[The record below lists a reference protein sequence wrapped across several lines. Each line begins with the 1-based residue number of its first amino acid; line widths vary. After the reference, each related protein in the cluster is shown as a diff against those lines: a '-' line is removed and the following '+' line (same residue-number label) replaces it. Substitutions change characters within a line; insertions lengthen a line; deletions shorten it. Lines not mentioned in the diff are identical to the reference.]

1 MRTID
6 IHAHLMPQCFWNAV
20 AGGGNWYGMTHE
32 PQPGNGFTVSNGKR
46 DGVSNP
52 MLRSTVEER
61 IKDMDAQGVDI
72 HLVSVATPMFGYHL
86 PPDQGLKLAQEVN
99 EEIASMTR
107 RYPERFVGMATL
119 PVQDIPA
126 SIKELERAVNSLGFK
141 GAELDTV
148 VNGKNWDEP
157 EFLPLFRAAEEMGA
171 VLFYHPQPNNNL
183 VMEKFPKFAMGN
195 SFGVP
200 LEDTLVVAALIFG
213 GILDQCPDLKV
224 CVAHGGGPACFGMGR
239 MDRGWQVCSEAR
251 VNIEHPPS
259 YYQSKMYYD
268 CITMSERALRFLID
282 TVGIDRVVL
291 GSDWPYVNW
300 DPSPVAWINSLESLN
315 QAEKEQILWKNLEAL
330 LGI

>member
-20 AGGGNWYGMTHE
+20 AGGGDWYGMTYE

-46 DGVSNP
+46 DGVSNS

-107 RYPERFVGMATL
+107 QYPERFVGMATL

-183 VMEKFPKFAMGN
+183 VMEKFSKFAMGN

-213 GILDQCPDLKV
+213 GILDKCPDLKV

-239 MDRGWQVCSEAR
+239 MDRGWQVRSEAR

-259 YYQSKMYYD
+259 YYQSKIYYD
-268 CITMSERALRFLID
+268 CITMSERGLRFLID

-291 GSDWPYVNW
+291 GSDWPYVTW

-315 QAEKEQILWKNLEAL
+315 QAEKEQILWKNLEGL

>member
-1 MRTID
+1 MRAID
-6 IHAHLMPQCFWNAV
+6 IHAHLMPRCFWNAV

-32 PQPGNGFTVSNGKR
+32 PHPGLGFTVSNGKR
-46 DGVSNP
+46 DGVSSP

-61 IKDMDAQGVDI
+61 IQDMDAQGVDVQ
-72 HLVSVATPMFGYHL
+72 LVSVATPLFGYHL
-86 PPDQGLKLAQEVN
+86 PSDQGLRLAHEVN
-99 EEIASMTR
+99 DEIASMTR
-107 RYPERFVGMATL
+107 RFPQRFVGMATL
-119 PVQDIPA
+119 PAQDIPA
-126 SIKELERAVNSLGFK
+126 SIKELERTLTSLGFK

-157 EFLPLFRAAEEMGA
+157 EFLPLFKAAEEMGA

-183 VMEKFPKFAMGN
+183 VMESFPKFALGN

-200 LEDTLVVAALIFG
+200 LEDALVVAALIFG

-239 MDRGWQVCSEAR
+239 MDRGWQVRAEAR
-251 VNIEHPPS
+251 VNIQRPPR
-259 YYQSKMYYD
+259 YYQSKIYYD

-282 TVGIDRVVL
+282 AVGIDRVVL
-291 GSDWPYVNW
+291 GSDWPYVAW

-315 QAEKEQILWKNLEAL
+315 QAEKEQILWKNLEQL

>member
-1 MRTID
+1 
-6 IHAHLMPQCFWNAV
+6 
-20 AGGGNWYGMTHE
+20 
-32 PQPGNGFTVSNGKR
+32 
-46 DGVSNP
+46 
-52 MLRSTVEER
+52 
-61 IKDMDAQGVDI
+61 
-72 HLVSVATPMFGYHL
+72 
-86 PPDQGLKLAQEVN
+86 
-99 EEIASMTR
+99 MTR
-107 RYPERFVGMATL
+107 QYPERLVGMATL

-239 MDRGWQVCSEAR
+239 MDRGWQVRSEAR

-259 YYQSKMYYD
+259 YYQSKIYYD

-291 GSDWPYVNW
+291 GSDWPYVTW
-300 DPSPVAWINSLESLN
+300 DPSPVSWINSLESLN

>member
-6 IHAHLMPQCFWNAV
+6 IHAHLMPRCFWNAV

-32 PQPGNGFTVSNGKR
+32 PHPGLGFTVSNGKR
-46 DGVSNP
+46 DGVSSP

-61 IKDMDAQGVDI
+61 IQDMDAQGVDVQ
-72 HLVSVATPMFGYHL
+72 LVSVATPLFGYHL
-86 PPDQGLKLAQEVN
+86 PSDQGLRLAHEVN
-99 EEIASMTR
+99 DEIASMTR
-107 RYPERFVGMATL
+107 RFPQRFVGMATL
-119 PVQDIPA
+119 PAQDIPA
-126 SIKELERAVNSLGFK
+126 SIKELERTLTSLGFK

-157 EFLPLFRAAEEMGA
+157 EFLPLFKAAEEMGA

-183 VMEKFPKFAMGN
+183 VMESFPKFALGN

-200 LEDTLVVAALIFG
+200 LEDALVVAALIFG

-239 MDRGWQVCSEAR
+239 MDRGWQVRAEAR
-251 VNIEHPPS
+251 VNIQRPPR
-259 YYQSKMYYD
+259 YYQSKIYYD

-282 TVGIDRVVL
+282 AVGIDRVVL
-291 GSDWPYVNW
+291 GSDWPYVAW

-315 QAEKEQILWKNLEAL
+315 QAEKEQILWKNLEQL

>member
-1 MRTID
+1 MRSID
-6 IHAHLMPQCFWNAV
+6 SHAHLMPQCFWNAV

-46 DGVSNP
+46 DGVSSP

-61 IKDMDAQGVDI
+61 IKDMDVQGVDVQ
-72 HLVSVATPMFGYHL
+72 LVSVATPLFGYHL
-86 PPDQGLKLAQEVN
+86 PAEQGLKLAQEVN

-107 RYPERFVGMATL
+107 RFPQRLVGMATL

-126 SIKELERAVNSLGFK
+126 SIKELERAVTSLGFK

-157 EFLPLFRAAEEMGA
+157 EFLPLFKAAEEMGA

-183 VMEKFPKFAMGN
+183 VMEQFPKFAMGN

-213 GILDQCPDLKV
+213 GILDHCPDLKV

-239 MDRGWQVCSEAR
+239 LDRGWQVRSEAR
-251 VNIEHPPS
+251 VNIQRPPR
-259 YYQSKMYYD
+259 YYQNKIYYD

-291 GSDWPYVNW
+291 GSDWPYVAW

-315 QAEKEQILWKNLEAL
+315 QSEKEQILWKNLEDL